1 MTEEK
6 AAKTITLPD
15 VVPVKLLAE
24 ELGVPATEIIKK
36 LMMSGVMATINES
49 IDYDTASIIADEF
62 GFSVELHEEELK
74 SEVADQDIDKKRT
87 MVSRPPVVTIMGHV
101 DHGKTKLLDA
111 IRNTKVIET
120 ESGGITQHIGAYQTT
135 VEMKDGNK
143 KQERVITFLDT
154 PGHEAFSK
162 MRAYGANITDVIILV
177 VAADEGVKPQTI
189 EAISH
194 AKAAKVPIIVAINK
208 MDKPEADPDRVKRE
222 LSEYNLIP
230 EEWGGKTAMMP
241 VSAKTG
247 MGLEELLEV
256 IVLTAD
262 LEDLKAPIDTPARAM
277 IIESKVQSGKGAV
290 ATVIIQEGILKN
302 SDYFVYDEEFAKV
315 RFMEDWHGK
324 RIKEAKPSDPVL
336 VAGFKKPAKTGS
348 ILKVVASEKLAK
360 EITVDAQ
367 KTAMVRTIKKGSS
380 LAALSQEA
388 KEGKIKDLNLIVKCD
403 VKGSLDAIKGSL
415 EEISSEHV
423 MSKILSEG
431 IGAVTE
437 SDVNLAIS
445 SNAAILAFRVTIPP
459 QVLKL
464 AETNNVKI
472 SKYEVIYE
480 LIDDVTA
487 ALEGM
492 LEPEII
498 ETKIGKLEVIKQF
511 HKEKDR
517 GVVGGKVISGK
528 ITPGTKIEVFREEEK
543 IGELKTD
550 AIKIGAE
557 KVNQVEKNSEAGISY
572 IGEYKAKPKDILE
585 FILVEEKVRTLKK
598 RI

>member
-6 AAKTITLPD
+6 TVKTVSLPG

-24 ELGVPATEIIKK
+24 ELNVATTEIIKK

-49 IDYDTASIIADEF
+49 IDFDTAAIIADEF
-62 GFSVELHEEELK
+62 GFAVEQKEDDRVEEATET
-74 SEVADQDIDKKRT
+74 SSKKHKMMT
-87 MVSRPPVVTIMGHV
+87 RPPVVTIMGHV

-111 IRNTKVIET
+111 IRNTKIIET
-120 ESGGITQHIGAYQTT
+120 ESGGITQHIGAYQT
-135 VEMKDGNK
+135 VVDMKEDGK
-143 KQERVITFLDT
+143 KQTRVITFLDT

-177 VAADEGVKPQTI
+177 VAADEGVKPQTV

-208 MDKPEADPDRVKRE
+208 MDKPEADPDRVKRD

-230 EEWGGKTAMMP
+230 EEWGGKTPMMP
-241 VSAKTG
+241 VSAKNG
-247 MGLEELLEV
+247 QGIDELLEV

-262 LEDLKAPIDTPARAM
+262 LEDLKAAVDVPAKAM

-290 ATVIIQEGILKN
+290 ATVIIQEGVLKN
-302 SDYFVYDEEFAKV
+302 SDFFVYDEEFAKV

-336 VAGFKKPAKTGS
+336 VAGFKKPAKVGS
-348 ILKVVASEKLAK
+348 IIKVVADEKSAK
-360 EITVDAQ
+360 DITTDAQ
-367 KTAMVRTIKKGSS
+367 KIAMVRTIKKGSS
-380 LAALSQEA
+380 LAELSKLA
-388 KEGKIKDLNLIVKCD
+388 KDGKIKDLNLILKCD
-403 VKGSLDAIKGSL
+403 VKGSLEAIKGSL

-423 MSKILSEG
+423 MANILSEG
-431 IGAVTE
+431 IGSITE

-445 SNAAILAFRVTIPP
+445 SHAAILAFRVSVPP

-498 ETKIGKLEVIKQF
+498 ETRIGKFEVIKQF
-511 HKEKDR
+511 RKEKDH
-517 GVVGGKVISGK
+517 GIIGGKVISGK
-528 ITPGTKIEVFREEEK
+528 ITPGTKIEVMRDEEK
-543 IGELKTD
+543 IAELKTD
-550 AIKIGAE
+550 SVRVGAE
-557 KVNQVEKNSEAGISY
+557 KLNQVNKGFEAGLSY
-572 IGEYKAKPKDILE
+572 IGDYKAKVGDVLE

-598 RI
+598 RA